1 MHLKFEEE
9 LNRCEFIIANVAELL
24 RVDFILSFCL
34 NSSKKILI
42 QLISKDLLMNMKVE
56 MDFANEFIKLN
67 LPLVLKQH
75 EQTFRINNLY
85 EKVIRISKD
94 ASKINRLAKLIE
106 MEGFQFPTYS
116 IDMELNR

>member
-1 MHLKFEEE
+1 
-9 LNRCEFIIANVAELL
+9 
-24 RVDFILSFCL
+24 
-34 NSSKKILI
+34 
-42 QLISKDLLMNMKVE
+42 MNMKVE

-94 ASKINRLAKLIE
+94 VSKINRLAKLIE